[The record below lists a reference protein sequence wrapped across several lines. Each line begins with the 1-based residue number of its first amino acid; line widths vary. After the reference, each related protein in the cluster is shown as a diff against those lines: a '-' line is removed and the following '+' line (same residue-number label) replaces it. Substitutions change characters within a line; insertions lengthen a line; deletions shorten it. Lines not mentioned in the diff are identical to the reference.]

1 MIIKNPIYLFIFCLS
16 LLSFPLFVSA
26 NSDGQSDVP
35 KTVNINF
42 LFDSVTENVAAKVKV
57 DLNLNSRNI
66 TLINNRPV
74 TLNGQFLELNL
85 KDLNPED
92 FLGLNDVAPELK
104 VTLTD
109 SNNNEL
115 VAELIPLYSVP
126 YTFVSSYTENIPPTV
141 NVKSIKAIGEDDDGV
156 INIEAHRVVFNSE
169 VQFLSDDA
177 ADLAENFYFSDAS
190 DITPGTVV
198 AIDTSAQPGIL
209 KQSTMAY
216 DSRVIGVVSGANG
229 LSPGAIIG
237 DGDHPVAL
245 AGRVWVYSDASYE
258 AIQPGDWLASSNTP
272 GYAMK
277 ASSVTRGGII
287 GKAMTALP
295 RGQKGFVLMMVSL
308 Q

>member
-1 MIIKNPIYLFIFCLS
+1 MKKMIVYLILGIS
-16 LLSFPLFVSA
+16 LTFVSF
-26 NSDGQSDVP
+26 SVSGSYVP
-35 KTVNINF
+35 PTVNINF
-42 LFDSVTENVAAKVKV
+42 FFDDVTENIRVGVEVELVNSSGSTISNLNNFPRSATLNGRFLTQEVGGFDSVDFS
-57 DLNLNSRNI
+57 DLSDQ
-66 TLINNRPV
+66 P
-74 TLNGQFLELNL
+74 NL
-85 KDLNPED
+85 KVILKE
-92 FLGLNDVAPELK
+92 NDNSGSEIK
-104 VTLTD
+104 TET
-109 SNNNEL
+109 
-115 VAELIPLYSVP
+115 IPLYSVP
-126 YTFVSSYTENIPPTV
+126 YALYTKSVPKEINVSKIKGIDSLLDIEVTPNGIVNITATTA
-141 NVKSIKAIGEDDDGV
+141 NIGGLSILQDG
-156 INIEAHRVVFNSE
+156 S
-169 VQFLSDDA
+169 
-177 ADLAENFYFSDAS
+177 DLAEKFYFSDAS
-190 DITPGTVV
+190 DIAPGMVV
-198 AIDTSAQPGIL
+198 AIDVSAQPGIL